1 MNSYLALV
9 PRGLQHVVQSM
20 LHEQLTR
27 DGRSTMTV
35 RVDVVGQ
42 VEYDYGA
49 DGDRDESEAK
59 YAQQMRDKLV
69 AHQSSQQRKGKK
81 RARQNESTGT
91 ATCRAPTGTMHV
103 DQTSTLSV
111 GYDDTRIVWNTPGAL
126 QGVVWLRI
134 VTNAPTTL
142 VDSVRCVGPLLLLV
156 DLWEEQNVNIS
167 ESQSIDQA
175 LQVFQQHCKQDMFD
189 SVLQVWERYVMDCWN
204 LTVSQKES
212 IRNRLSGKEP
222 VRYRLSCLRN
232 DSKSFSY
239 SRQELLTRAASFVI
253 PDKFGKTWIVDLEN
267 YDIEIVLL
275 LRSNRVAIGLATRP
289 YQYLGAKSFDKGA
302 LPPDVSRPYLSG
314 QVLSKVL
321 RLRPSTAQ
329 ILLHQAKLQPGDV
342 VLDPC
347 VGIGTIPLEATLQ
360 GIPVYAVGGDLVLGH
375 NQLGPIAAR
384 YVRECRTVQRTESQ
398 SSGAAD
404 LLVWDACLVP
414 MRDGCVDVIV
424 SDLPFG
430 QTCLSS
436 GKLSQMMTLLFSE
449 LARLLRPASGRM
461 VLLCGAHVPI
471 LEELRNANHR
481 IPNTWC
487 LPCESIFPVNIGGIL
502 AWVVCVGRGTENHR
516 QTDNHRERI
525 KKLAQHR
532 NRSKGNAKRFL
543 QS

>member
-91 ATCRAPTGTMHV
+91 ATCRAPTGTMHI

-134 VTNAPTTL
+134 VTNATTTL
-142 VDSVRCVGPLLLLV
+142 VDSLRCVGPLLLLV

-189 SVLQVWERYVMDCWN
+189 SVLQVWERVAKRIDTESAFREGAG
-204 LTVSQKES
+204 TVST
-212 IRNRLSGKEP
+212 
-222 VRYRLSCLRN
+222 
-232 DSKSFSY
+232 
-239 SRQELLTRAASFVI
+239 ELPPQRHFVI

-424 SDLPFG
+424 
-430 QTCLSS
+430 
-436 GKLSQMMTLLFSE
+436 
-449 LARLLRPASGRM
+449 PAS
-461 VLLCGAHVPI
+461 VA
-471 LEELRNANHR
+471 
-481 IPNTWC
+481 
-487 LPCESIFPVNIGGIL
+487 
-502 AWVVCVGRGTENHR
+502 ENYP
-516 QTDNHRERI
+516 
-525 KKLAQHR
+525 K
-532 NRSKGNAKRFL
+532 
-543 QS
+543 